1 MREDQLNTLQRL
13 RELAMLSQ
21 KELAD
26 RLGVTKQAVW
36 EWEHGRSKPAPA
48 QRRNL
53 VGILGVTPEQLL
65 EAIEE
70 TERQYNKEPAAVG

>member
-1 MREDQLNTLQRL
+1 MATLQKL

-21 KELAD
+21 KELAE

-36 EWEHGRSKPAPA
+36 EWEHGKAKPIPA
-48 QRRNL
+48 HRRNM
-53 VGILGVTPEQLL
+53 VRILGISVERLL

-70 TERQYNKEPAAVG
+70 TDRQFNRELAAAS